1 MQKQVVLTEEEYN
14 ELLEKKKKIE
24 NNNQVTINK
33 SEYDDL
39 KAASYTLFAYSNPL
53 MVCPKCKQAYLV
65 SGYVCPCCGYDYSYD
80 YDDDD
85 F

>member
-1 MQKQVVLTEEEYN
+1 MEKRIILTEEEYN
-14 ELLEKKKKIE
+14 SLLENKNKIE

-39 KAASYTLFAYSNPL
+39 KAASYTLFAMQNPL
-53 MVCPKCKQAYLV
+53 MVCPKCKQAYLL

-80 YDDDD
+80 YDEDE